1 MAMQDKEKK
10 QKRVMLMVPLLDQGG
25 LERICAFTAKYLNDK
40 CELCLVV
47 FSTKN
52 MFYDIGDAELFDL
65 GLGSRPT
72 RPGKVINVF
81 KRVHAVK
88 KIKRQ
93 RQIEITYSF
102 GPTANLVNVLSR
114 VKDRIWVG
122 IRGYGALRGDRSM
135 RLLCKKA
142 DTVICCTK
150 IMRDDVN
157 TIYHPK
163 EAECLYN
170 PCETEKNRKMSK
182 EAVEERHMAF
192 FDGSS
197 PVIASMSRADDV
209 KGFWHLIKAVALIK
223 REIPK
228 VKLMIIGDGDF
239 SEYEK
244 LAEELEIRNDVL
256 FTGLQKNPFAYLE
269 KASLYTMCS
278 YTEGFPNS
286 LVEAMSVGI
295 PVIATNCKTGPAE
308 ILSEDYKNTEDQ
320 KQVHECEYGILVP
333 LMNPVKNLDASVV
346 EEEERILAKEAVK
359 LLKNKEYL
367 KILGERAQKR
377 SDVFSAEKYIERLA
391 RKIEQV

>member
-1 MAMQDKEKK
+1 MQDKEKK
-10 QKRVMLMVPLLDQGG
+10 QKKVMLMVPLLDQGG
-25 LERICAFTAKYLNDK
+25 LERICAFTAKCLNDK

-52 MFYDIGDAELFDL
+52 MFYDIGDVELIDL

-72 RPGKVINVF
+72 KPGKIINVF

-93 RQIEITYSF
+93 RQIDITYSF

-114 VKDRIWVG
+114 VKDKIWVG
-122 IRGYGALRGDRSM
+122 IRGYGALQSDRNM

-157 TIYHPK
+157 AIYHPK

-170 PCETEKNRKMSK
+170 PCETEKNRQMSR
-182 EAVEERHMAF
+182 EAVEERHMTF

-197 PVIASMSRADDV
+197 PIIVSMSRADDV

-223 REIPK
+223 REIPE

-244 LAEELEIRNDVL
+244 LAVELGIGNDVL
-256 FTGLQKNPFAYLE
+256 FTGLQKNPFTYLE
-269 KASLYTMCS
+269 KASLYAMCS

-286 LVEAMSVGI
+286 LVEAMSVGL
-295 PVIATNCKTGPAE
+295 PVIAANCKTGPAE
-308 ILSEDYKNTEDQ
+308 ILSEDYKKVEDQ

-346 EEEERILAKEAVK
+346 EEEERIFAKEAVK
-359 LLKNKEYL
+359 ILKNPEYL
-367 KILGERAQKR
+367 IKLQERAQKR
-377 SDVFSAEKYIERLA
+377 SDTFSADQYIEKLVW
-391 RKIEQV
+391 KIEQV